1 MDVAITEFTVTE
13 TSMYA
18 QATCG
23 KVSAIVTTNEWEVR
37 VICQNES
44 HKVWRGS
51 GRAFKTFE
59 EAIGAYKKPEMKA
72 IIQAIEHHNK
82 LGTPT
87 VRVEVQV
94 CDIGIGG
101 WVAFLFAEDGTLI
114 VDTDYEPVTYYKTQ
128 ALARL
133 EAKVLEKHPKL
144 LDAVRKEIARM
155 VAS

>member
-13 TSMYA
+13 TGMYA

-72 IIQAIEHHNK
+72 IIQAIEHQHK
-82 LGTPT
+82 LNGLA
-87 VRVEVQV
+87 VRRVTQI
-94 CDIGIGG
+94 CDVGIGG
-101 WVAFLFAEDGTLI
+101 SE
-114 VDTDYEPVTYYKTQ
+114 
-128 ALARL
+128 
-133 EAKVLEKHPKL
+133 
-144 LDAVRKEIARM
+144 
-155 VAS
+155 S